1 MPLIAANTAA
11 ATRSPP
17 LRLRTRRSPCT
28 PAVAGADAAAAVP
41 HRALPRFLHRTLQ
54 ASVVPALAGLLITP
68 LLMYKLFAPEIKD
81 TPEAPKVRCG
91 ACMHV
96 WGVMRAG
103 L

>member
-1 MPLIAANTAA
+1 M
-11 ATRSPP
+11 
-17 LRLRTRRSPCT
+17 
-28 PAVAGADAAAAVP
+28 
-41 HRALPRFLHRTLQ
+41 
-54 ASVVPALAGLLITP
+54 VPALAGLLITP